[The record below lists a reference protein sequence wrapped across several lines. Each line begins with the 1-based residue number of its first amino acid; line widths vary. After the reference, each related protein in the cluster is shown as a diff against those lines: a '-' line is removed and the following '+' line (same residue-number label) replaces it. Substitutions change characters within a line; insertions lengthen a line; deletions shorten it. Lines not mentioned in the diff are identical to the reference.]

1 MTTDRTGAIAV
12 TKRLNEIEQQN
23 RWLRLALI
31 AIASAIGAVF
41 LTAAMPST
49 KQTVTAQQ
57 FVLVDGSGNQRAILA
72 VDKDGQ
78 SSFALY
84 DASGQRRLVLGSVV
98 LYFPTGGGTA
108 ITPVDSITGFDEN
121 GNIRGRWPQ

>member
-1 MTTDRTGAIAV
+1 MTTDRIRVIAV
-12 TKRLNEIEQQN
+12 TERLDRLERQN
-23 RWLRLALI
+23 RRLRLGLI
-31 AIASAIGAVF
+31 AIALGSGAVF

-49 KQTVTAQQ
+49 METVTAQK

-78 SSFALY
+78 SSLALY

-98 LYFPTGGGTA
+98 LYFPTGGGTE
-108 ITPVDSITGFDEN
+108 ITPVDSMTGFDKN
-121 GNIRGRWPQ
+121 GNVRGRWPQ